1 MEKDE
6 LAKHD
11 HTKNVR
17 FTPRLVELIEM
28 KATEKNTTF
37 SEIVR
42 IACMDYLN
50 NEISDAQLIYASLN
64 DNKQKLRFLE
74 NKTELLAVFI
84 MEMARRMI
92 KTLTNRQN
100 VSDEVA
106 ELEFQK
112 FLDDSSLSLKKQHG
126 GLLEAMVLD
135 IYQKSGEEN

>member
-1 MEKDE
+1 MEKDA
-6 LAKHD
+6 LARHD

-17 FTPRLVELIEM
+17 FTPRIVELIEL
-28 KATEKNTTF
+28 KAKEKKTTF

-42 IACMDYLN
+42 LACMDYLDKD
-50 NEISDAQLIYASLN
+50 ISDTQLVYASLN
-64 DNKQKLRFLE
+64 DSKQKLRFLE

-84 MEMARRMI
+84 LGLARRMI
-92 KTLTNRQN
+92 RTLPNRQS

-112 FLDDSSLSLKKQHG
+112 FLDESTSSLRTRHG

-135 IYQKSGEEN
+135 IYQQTEGGE